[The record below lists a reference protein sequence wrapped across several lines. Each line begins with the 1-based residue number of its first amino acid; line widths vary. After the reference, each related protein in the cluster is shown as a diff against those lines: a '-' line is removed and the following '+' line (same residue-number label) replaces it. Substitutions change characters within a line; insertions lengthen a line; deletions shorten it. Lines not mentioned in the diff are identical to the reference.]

1 MNRNYK
7 VVWNCSLGCFTAVAE
22 YAKSQGKSSNSIM
35 SHSSF
40 ISTVVT
46 ASANLLRLSPIC
58 IGLATAGFSMQ
69 AIAAGEGLDFTG
81 DNTNTTINRQ
91 PGEKLAI
98 QGGVKDPLDLT
109 AGNIGVFA
117 NDIDNTLNI
126 RLAKE
131 IDLTSTGNIEI
142 GNNNINN
149 NGMVLLGG
157 PNGTVQLTNAGLNN
171 GNNKILR
178 VAKGDISDTSTDG
191 MNGGQLY
198 AVADSITTNLGGGAT
213 FDLTTGTVTAPTYT
227 VNNVDNN
234 NVGAAIAELDK
245 GFNLQSNGADS
256 NAVKAGDTI
265 DIGTADGE
273 SNITVTK
280 TGNVIDFGLADVIS
294 IGNDNSVTIDGNVGT
309 VSGLTNT
316 TFDANATYTG
326 GQAATQ
332 EQLSALNTNITDL
345 GFKIA
350 ADNGSDDVVK
360 LGETVTYNSTD
371 SSIVTTVS
379 DNQIDF
385 SLGSDLNVGG
395 SGQNG
400 APGKDGSIGV
410 NGADG
415 IAGVAIN
422 GKDGTIGLTGADGA
436 NGVIGVVNGTP
447 GVDGNDGITRIVIDD
462 IEVATM
468 QDGLKFAGNTG
479 DTIAK
484 KLNETLSIEGE
495 LDATADNTGANLRV
509 DSDGDK
515 LNLVMAKNL
524 TDLNSADFGG
534 ANISS
539 NGLLVG
545 NTFVNQN
552 GFGFNSSE
560 VLLSSNGFNNGGN
573 KITNVADGT
582 EASDAVNF
590 GQLSDAVGNANKGFD
605 ISAQGNNSST
615 VTPDSTVDLNNKDGN
630 ITVSKDQ
637 NSNNVSF
644 DLNKDLTLD
653 SATFGDVNISTNG
666 LNNGG
671 NTITNVGNGIV
682 AENSKDAVNGGQLN
696 ATADSITNI
705 LGGNAT
711 NVDGVITNTNIGGTG
726 KNTIDEAIK
735 SVGTAVTQ
743 AKSTVTQG
751 DNIVVT
757 QTTNENG
764 STDYKIETSKD
775 LNVDSVTAG
784 DNKLDNDGLTI
795 TGGPKDDVKLGNTG
809 LDNGGNVITNVG
821 AGVADS
827 DAVNVGQL
835 NQVITGANKGFNV
848 TAQSVNESNVGNG
861 GSMDFNNKDGNITVT
876 KPANGNELSFDLN
889 KDLKVDSVTTG
900 NTIINNNGVTIKD
913 GPSITVDGI
922 NAGGKVVTGVADGT
936 IADGSREAIN
946 GGQLNAFGNTIN
958 NTINN
963 LGYRIDDVA
972 DEANAGVSAAM
983 AMSSIPQSF
992 LPGKSMVGGGVST
1005 FNGESAVAVGVSK
1018 VSDNGRWVIKVNGS
1032 ADTQGNAGGSV
1043 GAGFHF

>member
-1 MNRNYK
+1 MNCHYK
-7 VVWNCSLGCFTAVAE
+7 VVWNRSLGCFTAVAE
-22 YAKSQGKSSNSIM
+22 HAKSQGKSSTNIVSA
-35 SHSSF
+35 SPVT
-40 ISTVVT
+40 STAVT
-46 ASANLLRLSPIC
+46 ASANLLKLSTIC

-69 AIAAGEGLDFTG
+69 AAAAGLDFTG

-91 PGEKLAI
+91 TDEKLAI
-98 QGGVKDPLDLT
+98 QGGVADPLELT

-117 NDIDNTLNI
+117 NDIDNTLNV

-149 NGMVLLGG
+149 DGMVLLGG

-178 VAKGDISDTSTDG
+178 VAKGDINDTSTDAV
-191 MNGGQLY
+191 NGSQLY
-198 AVADSITTNLGGGAT
+198 AVADSITNHLGGGAT
-213 FDLTTGTVTAPTYT
+213 FDSATGTVTAPTYT
-227 VNNVDNN
+227 VNNVDTN
-234 NVGAAIAELDK
+234 NVGAAITELDK
-245 GFNLQSNGADS
+245 GFNLQSNGANS
-256 NAVKAGDTI
+256 NAVKAGDII

-280 TGNVIDFGLADVIS
+280 TGNVIDFGLANVIN
-294 IGNDNSVTIDGNVGT
+294 IGNNNPVTIDGNAGT

-316 TFDANATYTG
+316 TFDANTNYTG

-350 ADNGSDDVVK
+350 DNNGNEDLVK

-379 DNQIDF
+379 NNQVDF

-395 SGQNG
+395 AGQNG

-415 IAGVAIN
+415 VAGVAIN
-422 GKDGTIGLTGADGA
+422 GKDGTIGLTGANGA

-447 GVDGNDGITRIVIDD
+447 GVDGIDGITRIIIDD

-484 KLNETLSIEGE
+484 KINETLSIEGE
-495 LDATADNTGANLRV
+495 LTATADSTGANLRV
-509 DSDGDK
+509 DSDGDQ

-524 TDLNSADFGG
+524 TDLDSADFGG

-545 NTFVNQN
+545 DTFVNQN
-552 GFGFNSSE
+552 GFGFNNSN
-560 VLLSSNGFNNGGN
+560 VLLGNNGLNNGGN

-590 GQLSDAVGNANKGFD
+590 GQLNNAIGNANKGFD

-615 VTPDSTVDLNNKDGN
+615 VAPGSTVDLNNKDGN

-637 NSNNVSF
+637 NSNDVSF
-644 DLNKDLTLD
+644 DLNKDLNLD
-653 SATFGDVNISTNG
+653 SATFGNVNISTNG

-671 NTITNVGNGIV
+671 NKITNVSNGSV
-682 AENSKDAVNGGQLN
+682 ATNSKDAVNGGQLN
-696 ATADSITNI
+696 ATANSITSI

-711 NVDGVITNTNIGGTG
+711 NVGGVITNTNIGGTG
-726 KNTIDEAIK
+726 KDTIDEAIR
-735 SVGTAVTQ
+735 SVGDAVTQ

-757 QTTNENG
+757 QTTNQDG
-764 STDYKIETSKD
+764 STDYKVETSKD
-775 LNVDSVTAG
+775 LSVDSVTAG
-784 DNKLDNDGLTI
+784 DSTLNNEGLTV
-795 TGGPKDDVKLGNTG
+795 TGGPNNDVKLSNTG
-809 LDNGGNVITNVG
+809 LDNGGNIITNVG
-821 AGVADS
+821 AGVADT

-848 TAQSVNESNVGNG
+848 TAQGVNESNVGNG
-861 GSMDFNNKDGNITVT
+861 GSMDFHNSDGNITVT
-876 KPANGNELSFDLN
+876 KPANSNDLSFDLN
-889 KDLKVDSVTTG
+889 KDLTVDSVTTG
-900 NTIINNNGVTIKD
+900 NTVVNSNGIAIKD
-913 GPSITVDGI
+913 GPSMTIDGI
-922 NAGGKVVTGVADGT
+922 NASNKVVTGVADGRV
-936 IADGSREAIN
+936 ADGSTDAIN
-946 GGQLNAFGNTIN
+946 GGQLHAFGNNIN
-958 NTINN
+958 NRVN
-963 LGYRIDDVA
+963 DVE
-972 DEANAGVSAAM
+972 DGANAGVSSAM

-992 LPGKSMVGGGVST
+992 LPGKSMVGGGIAT
-1005 FNGESAVAVGVSK
+1005 YNGESAVAVGVSR
-1018 VSDNGRWVIKVNGS
+1018 VTDNGRWVIKVNGT
-1032 ADTQGNAGGSV
+1032 ADTQGNAGGTV

>member
-1 MNRNYK
+1 MNCHYK
-7 VVWNCSLGCFTAVAE
+7 VVWNRSLGCFTAVAE
-22 YAKSQGKSSNSIM
+22 HAKSQGKSSTNIVSA
-35 SHSSF
+35 SPVT
-40 ISTVVT
+40 STAVT
-46 ASANLLRLSPIC
+46 ASANLLKLSTIC

-69 AIAAGEGLDFTG
+69 AAAAGLNFTG

-91 PGEKLAI
+91 TDEKLAI
-98 QGGVKDPLDLT
+98 QGGVADPLELT

-117 NDIDNTLNI
+117 NDIDNTLNV

-149 NGMVLLGG
+149 DGMVLLGG

-178 VAKGDISDTSTDG
+178 VAKGDINDTSTDAV
-191 MNGGQLY
+191 NGSQLY
-198 AVADSITTNLGGGAT
+198 AVADSITNHLGGGAT
-213 FDLTTGTVTAPTYT
+213 FDSATGTVTAPTYT
-227 VNNVDNN
+227 VNNVDTN
-234 NVGAAIAELDK
+234 NVGAAITELDK
-245 GFNLQSNGADS
+245 GFNLQSNGANS
-256 NAVKAGDTI
+256 NAVKAGDII

-280 TGNVIDFGLADVIS
+280 TGNVIDFGLANVIN
-294 IGNDNSVTIDGNVGT
+294 IGNNNPVTIDGNAGT

-316 TFDANATYTG
+316 TFDANTNYTG

-350 ADNGSDDVVK
+350 DNNGNEDLVK

-379 DNQIDF
+379 NNQVDF

-395 SGQNG
+395 AGQNG

-415 IAGVAIN
+415 VAGVAIN
-422 GKDGTIGLTGADGA
+422 GKDGTIGLTGANGA

-447 GVDGNDGITRIVIDD
+447 GVDGIDGITRIIIDD

-484 KLNETLSIEGE
+484 KINETLSIEGE
-495 LDATADNTGANLRV
+495 LTATADSTGANLRV
-509 DSDGDK
+509 DSDGDQ

-524 TDLNSADFGG
+524 TDLDSADFGG

-545 NTFVNQN
+545 DTFVNQN
-552 GFGFNSSE
+552 GFGFNNSN
-560 VLLSSNGFNNGGN
+560 VLLGNNGLNNGGN

-590 GQLSDAVGNANKGFD
+590 GQLNNAIGNANKGFD

-615 VTPDSTVDLNNKDGN
+615 VAPGSTVDLNNKDGN

-637 NSNNVSF
+637 NSNDVSF
-644 DLNKDLTLD
+644 DLNKDLNLD
-653 SATFGDVNISTNG
+653 SATFGNVNISTNG

-671 NTITNVGNGIV
+671 NKITNVSNGSV
-682 AENSKDAVNGGQLN
+682 ATNSKDAVNGGQLN
-696 ATADSITNI
+696 ATANSITSI

-711 NVDGVITNTNIGGTG
+711 NVGGVITNTNIGGTG
-726 KNTIDEAIK
+726 KDTIDEAIR
-735 SVGTAVTQ
+735 SVGDAVTQ

-757 QTTNENG
+757 QTTNQDG
-764 STDYKIETSKD
+764 STDYKVETSKD
-775 LNVDSVTAG
+775 LSVDSVTAG
-784 DNKLDNDGLTI
+784 DSTLNNEGLTV
-795 TGGPKDDVKLGNTG
+795 TGGPNNDVKLSNTG
-809 LDNGGNVITNVG
+809 LDNGGNIITNVG
-821 AGVADS
+821 AGVADT

-848 TAQSVNESNVGNG
+848 TAQGVNESNVGNG
-861 GSMDFNNKDGNITVT
+861 GSMDFHNSDGNITVT
-876 KPANGNELSFDLN
+876 KPANSNDLSFDLN
-889 KDLKVDSVTTG
+889 KDLTVDSVTTG
-900 NTIINNNGVTIKD
+900 NTVVNSNGIAIKD
-913 GPSITVDGI
+913 GPSMTIDGI
-922 NAGGKVVTGVADGT
+922 NASNKVVTGVADGRV
-936 IADGSREAIN
+936 ADGSTDAIN
-946 GGQLNAFGNTIN
+946 GGQLHAFGNNINHNIDNIN
-958 NTINN
+958 NRVN
-963 LGYRIDDVA
+963 DVE
-972 DEANAGVSAAM
+972 DGANAGVSSAM

-992 LPGKSMVGGGVST
+992 LPGKSMVGGGIAT
-1005 FNGESAVAVGVSK
+1005 YNGESAVAVGVSR
-1018 VSDNGRWVIKVNGS
+1018 VTDNGRWVIKVNGT
-1032 ADTQGNAGGSV
+1032 ADTQGNAGGTV

>member
-1 MNRNYK
+1 MNCHYK
-7 VVWNCSLGCFTAVAE
+7 VVWNRSLGCFTAVAE
-22 YAKSQGKSSNSIM
+22 HAKSQGKSSTNIVSA
-35 SHSSF
+35 SPVT
-40 ISTVVT
+40 STAVT
-46 ASANLLRLSPIC
+46 ASANLLKLSTIC

-69 AIAAGEGLDFTG
+69 AAAAGLDFTG

-91 PGEKLAI
+91 TDEKLAI
-98 QGGVKDPLDLT
+98 QGGVADPLELT

-117 NDIDNTLNI
+117 NDIDNTLNV

-149 NGMVLLGG
+149 DGMVLLGG

-178 VAKGDISDTSTDG
+178 VAKGDINDTSTDAV
-191 MNGGQLY
+191 NGSQLY
-198 AVADSITTNLGGGAT
+198 AVADSITNHLGGGAT
-213 FDLTTGTVTAPTYT
+213 FDSATGTVTAPTYT
-227 VNNVDNN
+227 VNNVDTN
-234 NVGAAIAELDK
+234 NVGAAITELDK
-245 GFNLQSNGADS
+245 GFNLQSNGANS
-256 NAVKAGDTI
+256 NAVKAGDII

-280 TGNVIDFGLADVIS
+280 TGNVIDFGLANVIN
-294 IGNDNSVTIDGNVGT
+294 IGNNNPVTIDGNAGT

-316 TFDANATYTG
+316 TFDANTNYTG

-350 ADNGSDDVVK
+350 DNNGNEDLVK

-379 DNQIDF
+379 NNQVDF

-395 SGQNG
+395 AGQNG

-415 IAGVAIN
+415 VAGVAIN
-422 GKDGTIGLTGADGA
+422 GKDGTIGLTGANGA

-447 GVDGNDGITRIVIDD
+447 GVDGIDGITRIIIDD

-484 KLNETLSIEGE
+484 KINETLSIEGE
-495 LDATADNTGANLRV
+495 LTATADSTGANLRV
-509 DSDGDK
+509 DSDGDQ

-524 TDLNSADFGG
+524 TDLDSADFGG

-545 NTFVNQN
+545 DTFVNQN
-552 GFGFNSSE
+552 GFGFNNSN
-560 VLLSSNGFNNGGN
+560 VLLGNNGLNNGGN

-590 GQLSDAVGNANKGFD
+590 GQLNNAIGNANKGFD

-615 VTPDSTVDLNNKDGN
+615 VAPGSTVDLNNKDGN

-637 NSNNVSF
+637 NSNDVSF
-644 DLNKDLTLD
+644 DLNKDLNLD
-653 SATFGDVNISTNG
+653 SATFGNVNISTNG

-671 NTITNVGNGIV
+671 NKITNVSNGSV
-682 AENSKDAVNGGQLN
+682 ATNSKDAVNGGQLN
-696 ATADSITNI
+696 ATANSITSI

-711 NVDGVITNTNIGGTG
+711 NVGGVITNTNIGGTG
-726 KNTIDEAIK
+726 KDTIDEAIR
-735 SVGTAVTQ
+735 SVGDAVTQ

-757 QTTNENG
+757 QTTNQDG
-764 STDYKIETSKD
+764 STDYKVETSKD
-775 LNVDSVTAG
+775 LSVDSVTAG
-784 DNKLDNDGLTI
+784 DSTLNNEGLTV
-795 TGGPKDDVKLGNTG
+795 TGGPNNDVKLSNTG
-809 LDNGGNVITNVG
+809 LDNGGNIITNVG
-821 AGVADS
+821 AGVADT

-848 TAQSVNESNVGNG
+848 TAQGVNESNVGNG
-861 GSMDFNNKDGNITVT
+861 GSMDFHNSDGNITVT
-876 KPANGNELSFDLN
+876 KPANSNDLSFDLN
-889 KDLKVDSVTTG
+889 KDLTVDRVTTG
-900 NTIINNNGVTIKD
+900 NTVVNSNGIAIKD
-913 GPSITVDGI
+913 GPSMTIDGI
-922 NAGGKVVTGVADGT
+922 NASNKVVTGVADGRV
-936 IADGSREAIN
+936 ADGSTDAIN
-946 GGQLNAFGNTIN
+946 GGQLHAFGNNINHNIDNIN
-958 NTINN
+958 NRVN
-963 LGYRIDDVA
+963 DVE
-972 DEANAGVSAAM
+972 DGANAGVSSAM

-992 LPGKSMVGGGVST
+992 LPGKSMVGGGIAT
-1005 FNGESAVAVGVSK
+1005 YNGESAVAVGVSR
-1018 VSDNGRWVIKVNGS
+1018 VTDNGRWVIKVNGT
-1032 ADTQGNAGGSV
+1032 ADTQGNAGGTV